1 MSDQETDRTN
11 KQPLL
16 NELITFTEAA
26 RLSGFTDRH
35 LRKLASQNKLWSI
48 KLGRNWFTTAQA
60 VNDYMET
67 EHKPGPKPL
76 KADK

>member
-1 MSDQETDRTN
+1 MPGQEFETKEDQP
-11 KQPLL
+11 KI
-16 NELITFTEAA
+16 NELITFSEAA

-35 LRKLASQNKLWSI
+35 LRKLAYQNELWAI

-60 VNDYMET
+60 VKAYLARNR
-67 EHKPGPKPL
+67 KPGPKPK

>member
-1 MSDQETDRTN
+1 MTDQEPDPTDELPN
-11 KQPLL
+11 L

-26 RLSGFTDRH
+26 RLAGFTDRH
-35 LRKLASQNKLWSI
+35 IRKLAYQNELWAI

-60 VNDYMET
+60 VKAYLARNR
-67 EHKPGPKPL
+67 KPGPKPK